1 MLTRCR
7 GTLLGLA
14 SVLVAGLCVHS
25 ALGNDQLRKNTSAG
39 VLVQD
44 VSKGSAAEK
53 AGIQAGDVLLTWES
67 ANPVAGSALTSG
79 KIESPFDLAEIE
91 TERAS
96 RGAVSL
102 KGMRGEVATTW
113 QMPPGAWNL
122 MARPV
127 MEGEYEALHDEGKSF
142 VDAKKVAEGVERWK
156 SAGAKAEK
164 AGDAK
169 LAMWWKYLIARRFT
183 NSRMWPEADAAYDE
197 AEKLAEAS
205 EAWAAGAQIQK
216 THGTVFQSRNDWE
229 HAKKCFQ
236 KEMELN
242 EKIGAD
248 RMGAGSSW
256 IDLGALANARGDVK
270 EAEADYG
277 HALGIYEKLAPES
290 LAFANTLNNLG
301 TVNLARGQMV
311 EGEKYFERA
320 LKIKEKLAPGSMTVA
335 STLSN
340 LGMVASDQGRED
352 EAENYLKRALEIQEK
367 LAPKSLAVAGSLG
380 NLGNVKLAKTQFE
393 EAEKYFRECLAI
405 MEELAPGGINV
416 ARVLTDLGEVAHARG
431 DLAGAEKLYRRAV
444 PIEEKFG
451 AESHDMM
458 GTVLDLGNL
467 AIERG
472 DLEQAEDYLWQ
483 SLAMSEKL
491 SPGDVD
497 SARGWNS
504 LATIATQR
512 ADYDTANEYLE
523 RALKIMEDK
532 EPESIE
538 IATLLG
544 QIGSVAYA
552 RKDLAR
558 AEEFYKRSL
567 ERAEKE
573 ISGRMEVSLELSNLG
588 EVEADRGNLEAA
600 QKHQEK
606 SLAIVQQLAP
616 DGLHAAQ
623 GLNALG
629 NIARKKKD
637 YLTAEKETKEAL
649 AIREKLAPGSAV
661 ESRSLHDLGTIYKET
676 GKSDLAREYLCRA
689 VEAVE
694 KQKARLGGTHEASEA
709 FSANFADYYADCL
722 ETLVDGGRAAEAYEI
737 LERERARVLL
747 NMLAERDLLFTADIP
762 AELTRERNFT
772 NADYDRA
779 QSKLAEL
786 SPGKDKDKTA
796 TLLSQLQELH
806 EKQAEIAEKIRKASP
821 RIASLQYPQP
831 LDLPGTRQALDPGT
845 LLLSYSV
852 GREKSFLFVIQPAPA
867 QSANP
872 PNLSVFTLAI
882 GEKALRGKVEA
893 FRSAIQL
900 NDADQSSVERQAL
913 ALYELLIKPTETTV
927 ASSERL
933 LILPDGPLDTLPFAA
948 LMRPESHNG
957 KNAALRYLVEW
968 KPIHTMVSATV
979 YAETKKSRG
988 GTPWTVPFEAFG
1000 DPKYAAVAKERAG
1013 KIENVAVRGMLTR
1026 GWNLGPLP
1034 FTRVE
1039 VESLAALEPQPNLK
1053 YLGEEATEEQAKA
1066 TGKNVRYLHF
1076 AVHGLLDERFPLN
1089 SALALTIPEKP
1100 AEGQDNGLLQ
1110 AWEIFEQV
1118 RINADLVT
1126 LSACDTALGKEM
1138 GGEGLVGLTRAFQYA
1153 GAHSVLASLWS
1164 VSDRSTAELMKRF
1177 YGYLKEGKSKDE
1189 ALRAA
1194 QLELIHAAGA
1204 KGGLPVAFSHP
1215 FHWAA
1220 FQLSGDWK

>member
-1 MLTRCR
+1 
-7 GTLLGLA
+7 
-14 SVLVAGLCVHS
+14 
-25 ALGNDQLRKNTSAG
+25 
-39 VLVQD
+39 
-44 VSKGSAAEK
+44 
-53 AGIQAGDVLLTWES
+53 
-67 ANPVAGSALTSG
+67 
-79 KIESPFDLAEIE
+79 
-91 TERAS
+91 
-96 RGAVSL
+96 
-102 KGMRGEVATTW
+102 
-113 QMPPGAWNL
+113 
-122 MARPV
+122 
-127 MEGEYEALHDEGKSF
+127 
-142 VDAKKVAEGVERWK
+142 
-156 SAGAKAEK
+156 
-164 AGDAK
+164 
-169 LAMWWKYLIARRFT
+169 
-183 NSRMWPEADAAYDE
+183 
-197 AEKLAEAS
+197 
-205 EAWAAGAQIQK
+205 
-216 THGTVFQSRNDWE
+216 
-229 HAKKCFQ
+229 
-236 KEMELN
+236 
-242 EKIGAD
+242 
-248 RMGAGSSW
+248 
-256 IDLGALANARGDVK
+256 
-270 EAEADYG
+270 
-277 HALGIYEKLAPES
+277 
-290 LAFANTLNNLG
+290 
-301 TVNLARGQMV
+301 
-311 EGEKYFERA
+311 
-320 LKIKEKLAPGSMTVA
+320 
-335 STLSN
+335 
-340 LGMVASDQGRED
+340 
-352 EAENYLKRALEIQEK
+352 
-367 LAPKSLAVAGSLG
+367 
-380 NLGNVKLAKTQFE
+380 
-393 EAEKYFRECLAI
+393 
-405 MEELAPGGINV
+405 
-416 ARVLTDLGEVAHARG
+416 
-431 DLAGAEKLYRRAV
+431 
-444 PIEEKFG
+444 
-451 AESHDMM
+451 MM

-588 EVEADRGNLEAA
+588 EVGADRGNLEAA

-616 DGLHAAQ
+616 DGLHTAQ

-637 YLTAEKETKEAL
+637 YLIAEKETKEAL

-676 GKSDLAREYLCRA
+676 GKSDLAREYLCRRLRPWKNK
-689 VEAVE
+689 
-694 KQKARLGGTHEASEA
+694 KQGWEEPTRRAKPLARISQTTTRIAWKRWWTAGAQPRHMRFWSE
-709 FSANFADYYADCL
+709 N
-722 ETLVDGGRAAEAYEI
+722 GRAFCSICLPKGIFFLPRTY
-737 LERERARVLL
+737 R
-747 NMLAERDLLFTADIP
+747 P
-762 AELTRERNFT
+762 QLTRERNFT

-867 QSANP
+867 HSTNP

-1177 YGYLKEGKSKDE
+1177 
-1189 ALRAA
+1189 
-1194 QLELIHAAGA
+1194 
-1204 KGGLPVAFSHP
+1204 
-1215 FHWAA
+1215 
-1220 FQLSGDWK
+1220 